1 MNPNSSAQRRTRDN
15 LISGRQRGLDRAPA
29 PATTPPDRG
38 NRLVQLVLEWYAKQ
52 ARKLPWREAGV
63 GAWPILVSEIML
75 QQTPVA
81 RVKPVYEAWIARW
94 PTPIA
99 LAMDSVGSA
108 VRAWGNLGY
117 PRRALRLHESAIA
130 IVERHG
136 GEVPASHHDLLALPG
151 VGPYTAAA
159 VASFAFGERH
169 PVLDTNVRR
178 VLSRVIAGTEQPRG
192 ASPSAAE
199 RHRAE
204 AIIPS
209 DAAEAS
215 RWAAASM
222 ELGALVCTTRAPRC
236 DACPVARLCAWRAS
250 GQPTADAVPRHQTY
264 FGTDRQA
271 RGRLLSM
278 IRDHPQPTT
287 HAELAAAWPFDAGQ
301 RQRALAGLVS
311 DGLVEALPDRSYA
324 LPGLQPGAR
333 RAASGLPSVT
343 AADA

>member
-15 LISGRQRGLDRAPA
+15 PISRRRSGPNRVPAPVTMQPDRA
-29 PATTPPDRG
+29 
-38 NRLVQLVLEWYAKQ
+38 NRLVKPVLQWYAEQ

-94 PTPIA
+94 PTPTA

-117 PRRALRLHESAIA
+117 PRRALRLHACAIA

-136 GEVPASHHDLLALPG
+136 GEVPVSHHDLLALPG

-159 VASFAFGERH
+159 VASFAFGQRH
-169 PVLDTNVRR
+169 AVLDTNVRR
-178 VLSRVIAGTEQPRG
+178 VLSRVIAGTERPRG
-192 ASPSAAE
+192 AGPSTAE

-209 DAAEAS
+209 DPAEAS
-215 RWAAASM
+215 RWAVASM
-222 ELGALVCTTRAPRC
+222 ELGALVCTARAPHC
-236 DACPVARLCAWRAS
+236 DACPVARVCAWRAS
-250 GQPTADAVPRHQTY
+250 GQPAAESAPRRQTY
-264 FGTDRQA
+264 VGTDRHA

-287 HAELAAAWPFDAGQ
+287 EAELAAAWPLDAAQ
-301 RQRALAGLVS
+301 RERALAGLVS
-311 DGLVEALPDRSYA
+311 DGLIEARPDRRYA
-324 LPGLQPGAR
+324 LPGLRPG
-333 RAASGLPSVT
+333 
-343 AADA
+343 